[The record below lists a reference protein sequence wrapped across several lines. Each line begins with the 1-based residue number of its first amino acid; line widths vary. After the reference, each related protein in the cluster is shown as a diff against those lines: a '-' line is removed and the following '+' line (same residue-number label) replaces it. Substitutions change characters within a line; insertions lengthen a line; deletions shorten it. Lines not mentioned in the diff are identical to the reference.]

1 MKDLLSKERYC
12 YKIPTSLTKS
22 SAYPILQTTI
32 LFLQENFDSPP
43 PMISQKS
50 QMLSKIPNKRGN
62 FYEYSGSLDWE
73 TTTFGASKHVA
84 YFVHFEYVEVILDFS
99 IEV

>member
-62 FYEYSGSLDWE
+62 FYEYSGGLDWE
-73 TTTFGASKHVA
+73 TTTFGACKHVV
-84 YFVHFEYVEVILDFS
+84 YFVQFEYEVILDFS